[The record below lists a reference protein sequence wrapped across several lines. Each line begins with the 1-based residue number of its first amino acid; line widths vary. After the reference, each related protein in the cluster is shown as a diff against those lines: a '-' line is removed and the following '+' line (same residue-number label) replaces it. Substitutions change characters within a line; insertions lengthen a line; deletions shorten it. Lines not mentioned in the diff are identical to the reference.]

1 MISNESGVAG
11 ADRVK
16 SREDFAQFLK
26 SYKKLISQFPG
37 FVSLQP
43 SGSYNSNPNKTDFG
57 DIDLIVHI
65 KSDKD
70 KAVVKKELQAFFHA
84 HPETKIVPFS
94 SEKHSGKRSYNAGEL
109 VSVRYHDD
117 ELGYSAQIDNIVAMD
132 QKELSFKQQFLDMPA
147 EKQGL
152 VLGLVKIAAIE
163 TDPITLFKQLGIN
176 VRAET
181 AADQEYEF
189 NLSSVKL
196 ELRKVTYEPG
206 TFKQQDRE
214 VLWVSQNWQDLQKLL
229 YQYDLSQSFEEL
241 LSASKTIIKNPRSNQ
256 RMQGVFASMI
266 TVKSGEVGTAK
277 GAGKEAALAKMQQ
290 TFRENRSIFRSL
302 MENSNK
308 KIVFAFGRF
317 QPPTIGHELLIT
329 SVKHMAEQ
337 LGADH
342 AIYVSK
348 TQDHKSNPLSVDQ
361 KIAYLRKMFP
371 GVNFVACDATVR
383 TPIEAAKALNGKY
396 QELIMVAGSDRVAS
410 FEKLL
415 NDYNGK
421 EYQYAML
428 QVVSAGERDPD
439 ADDTTGM
446 SGTKMRAA
454 AMADDVQTFMQGLPA
469 TISEKDAMNLIE
481 LIKQGLQKP
490 AKAKKDVAEGSGGN
504 WYIRVNGKILND
516 TKYKPEIFSSED
528 EARIHAMKLA
538 DKKRIPLSQIKL
550 TKSWMDAPEQGV
562 AEAEKNPHTSEL
574 GRALYRDLSKEKKA
588 SPQQVQRNKER
599 WAQRQADKE
608 QGVAEEWSQKYKSSI
623 NCSHPKGFSQKA
635 HCAGKKKHNEDM
647 SMEAV
652 CPDCGMCKTH
662 GDVMEIKK
670 GAKDSNGITKCWPG
684 YHADGTKKSATT
696 GKQVRNCVPNE
707 DVEEGLKSKIAG
719 AALAAA
725 NLLGSPAQAA
735 EEPVKPITIA
745 YVQIEGEVRKYNL
758 GDKFSNAKEAEK
770 FISDVLDKQG
780 LSGYTLDIKH
790 GYPKKKEGVDE
801 GEKKGLYYYVNKRKK
816 AGTSRDASHPK
827 APTAQA
833 WKDAAKTAKKES
845 MSVDEYMTNLESKL
859 AEKLLANTP
868 VDAWIKDFEKSNAPQ
883 FKGKS
888 KEKRREM
895 AIAASYGAKN
905 PGKKK

>member
-26 SYKKLISQFPG
+26 SYKELISQFPG

-65 KSDKD
+65 ESDKD

-117 ELGYSAQIDNIVAMD
+117 DLGYSAQIDNIVAMD

-163 TDPITLFKQLGIN
+163 TDPTILFKRLGIN
-176 VRAET
+176 VRADT

-348 TQDHKSNPLSVDQ
+348 TQDHKSNPLSVEQ

-383 TPIEAAKALNGKY
+383 TPIEAAKALNEKY

-454 AMADDVQTFMQGLPA
+454 AIADDVQTFMQGLPV

-490 AKAKKDVAEGSGGN
+490 VKAKKGVAEGMKSQDLAMYCEKLVAEKGWDAAYKHALMMANVGRDPA
-504 WYIRVNGKILND
+504 WNGVL
-516 TKYKPEIFSSED
+516 KYLD
-528 EARIHAMKLA
+528 AMK
-538 DKKRIPLSQIKL
+538 
-550 TKSWMDAPEQGV
+550 
-562 AEAEKNPHTSEL
+562 
-574 GRALYRDLSKEKKA
+574 
-588 SPQQVQRNKER
+588 
-599 WAQRQADKE
+599 

-652 CPDCGMCKTH
+652 CPDCGMCETH
-662 GDVMEIKK
+662 GDLNEIKK
-670 GAKDSNGITKCWPG
+670 GATDSNGITKCWPG

-707 DVEEGLKSKIAG
+707 DVEEGLKSKIVG
-719 AALAAA
+719 AALTAA

-758 GDKFSNAKEAEK
+758 GDKFSSAKEAEK
-770 FISDVLDKQG
+770 FISSVLDKQG

-790 GYPKKKEGVDE
+790 GYPKKKEGV
-801 GEKKGLYYYVNKRKK
+801 
-816 AGTSRDASHPK
+816 
-827 APTAQA
+827 
-833 WKDAAKTAKKES
+833 
-845 MSVDEYMTNLESKL
+845 SVDEYMTNLESKL

-868 VDAWIKDFEKSNAPQ
+868 VDVWIKDFEKSNAPQ

-905 PGKKK
+905 PRKKNESF

>member
-26 SYKKLISQFPG
+26 SYKELISQFPG

-65 KSDKD
+65 ESDKD

-117 ELGYSAQIDNIVAMD
+117 DLGYSAQIDNIVAMD

-163 TDPITLFKQLGIN
+163 TDPTILFKRLGIN
-176 VRAET
+176 VRADT

-428 QVVSAGERDPD
+428 QVVSVGERDPD

-490 AKAKKDVAEGSGGN
+490 VKAKKGVAEG
-504 WYIRVNGKILND
+504 K
-516 TKYKPEIFSSED
+516 
-528 EARIHAMKLA
+528 
-538 DKKRIPLSQIKL
+538 
-550 TKSWMDAPEQGV
+550 
-562 AEAEKNPHTSEL
+562 
-574 GRALYRDLSKEKKA
+574 KKA
-588 SPQQVQRNKER
+588 DTYHIVNKDGKP
-599 WAQRQADKE
+599 ANLASYADKE
-608 QGVAEEWSQKYKSSI
+608 SAVKDRDAKHKDAEVRQVGPRGKVKAVAEEWSQKYKSSI

-758 GDKFSNAKEAEK
+758 GDKFSSAKEAEK
-770 FISDVLDKQG
+770 FISGVLDKQG

-845 MSVDEYMTNLESKL
+845 VSVDEYMTNLESKL

-905 PGKKK
+905 PRKKK